1 LHLKDTEMPIPPQ
14 DNFDLFANDLFG
26 STALSSDAM
35 APIGLIRIPM
45 KENPDDADENAHLD
59 DHAAPE
65 PVPGAAATPKI
76 EAKNFRLAGT
86 RNLAAGWKHR
96 AQDNLAAIRLMQ
108 QIEEEGR
115 GATFEEQAQLIKFC
129 AFSSTDLAQ
138 NMFRRGAEELKPA
151 WAEIATEL
159 EALVSAEERAGLMR
173 ATQYAHFT
181 PEYIVRAMWA
191 AVQRLG
197 FAGGTVLEPGCGTG
211 LFIGASPDEI
221 AEKSYFTGIEADA
234 ITAKIAAQLYPESD
248 IRHEDFTRAK
258 LTGDYDLAIG
268 NPPFSDRTQR
278 FAEQKPAVALSLHDY
293 FIAKS
298 IRALRPGGLA
308 AFVVSRWTMDKTD
321 NTARRL
327 IAEMA
332 DLIGAVRLPERA
344 MRQDA
349 GTDVVV
355 DVLFFQRR
363 HEGQTGNA
371 MAWLDTAE
379 AVPASEGSQ
388 AFEVNAY
395 FLDHP
400 EMVLGSHGRTSSPYG
415 PIYTCKGVPD
425 GDLEAALAAAL
436 QALPRGIHQ
445 PRPERLRQP
454 GEKARKIYFGGVADG
469 ATIREGSYLV
479 VGHRLHQ
486 IVDGIATE
494 IAVKRGK
501 GEGIPVKSAH
511 IIDAMIPIRDA
522 VRAILRAQESNRPWA
537 EHQVALRRAHT
548 KFVRNFGPINKT
560 EITTITDEDTGQTRE
575 MVRRPNLAPFA
586 DDPDVW
592 LVASIE
598 DYDQETGKARHGAIF
613 TQRVIH
619 PPKAPVIVT
628 AADALSVC
636 LHDIGRVDLDY
647 IAECLGIAVEEA
659 EAALAG
665 AVFLNPQ
672 ARAWET
678 ADAYLSGPVRT
689 KLAVAEAS
697 AVLDPRFVAN
707 VEALKAAQPV
717 DLKPSEIT
725 ARLGAPW
732 LPPKV
737 ISLFCREILGVETPV
752 RHIAGIGSW
761 MIDKNAFE
769 REASSATEWGTARR
783 HAGHLMDDALNASI
797 PQIWDVWIED
807 GQEKRKLNPEETEA
821 AKEKLFKIKT
831 AFQNWVWTEAGRA
844 EELSNIYNATMN
856 NMVPRH
862 FDGAHLTLPGAST
875 VINFYPHQKRVI
887 WRIIT
892 AGATY
897 MAHAVGSGKTFSMA
911 AAVMEQKRLGLVN
924 KTMMAVPGHCLAQA
938 SREFLLLY
946 PTAKILVADDVNFAK
961 AKRQRFLARA
971 ATGDWDC
978 IIITHS
984 AFKFIPIPAAFE
996 REMIQTQLAAFEAML
1011 DDIDGD
1017 DRISRKRIERMKEG
1031 FEAKL
1036 ENLGDRTDDFLTIS
1050 EIGIDQ
1056 IIIDEAQEFRKLAF
1070 ATNQTTLKGVDPNGS
1085 QRAWDLFVKTRFI
1098 ETINSGRALV
1108 MASGTP
1114 ITNTMGE
1121 LYTLQRFFAQEVL
1134 ERCGLQHFDGWASNF
1149 GDARTELELQPSGTY
1164 KPVTRFSEFVNVP
1177 ELIDIFRSFADVVL
1191 PANLREYVKLPA
1203 LATGKRQVIT
1213 AQPTKMFKAYQKH
1226 LAGRIK
1232 KIQER
1237 RGKPEKGDDILLSVI
1252 GDGRHAAIDLRF
1264 VAPSLPNDPESKLN
1278 LLIENAFR
1286 IYQETSGNVYE
1297 IAPGVPYETTG
1308 AGQMIF
1314 SDLGTI
1320 AVEARRGFSAY
1331 RWIKEQLVAKGVPA
1345 SEIAF
1350 MQDYKKP
1357 SEKQRLF
1364 TAFNAGLIRFLIGS
1378 SQTMGT
1384 GVNAQKRLKALH
1396 HLDVPWLPSDIEQ
1409 REGRI
1414 IRQGN
1419 QNEEVEVYCYATLT
1433 SMDAPMWGQNQ
1444 RKQRFIEAALSGDR
1458 SIRRLED
1465 AGSQSNQFAMA
1476 KAIASGDQRLMQ
1488 KAGLEAE
1495 IARLLRLQDAHI
1507 DNQMAV
1513 RRTIEGAR
1521 ASIQHNSQ
1529 RMTDITADIA
1539 QRVETRGDKFALTLS
1554 DRHFTERKAAGAAI
1568 LTAIMEAGWNDT
1580 STIAGEFAGFKFAI
1594 KLHRSRNLVL
1604 ASAEFVIQRHNTRE
1618 RLDIPENPTPLGI
1631 IARLESYFGRFD
1643 AELEE
1648 AQMRVAEGTRRVAD
1662 YEPRL
1667 GQLFD
1672 LQGELDAKLGELRE
1686 IDIALAETKEDEAEE
1701 EDEFAHIF
1709 GPIGRPG
1716 AFDNDEEI
1724 GGDAEGE
1731 SAE

>member
-1 LHLKDTEMPIPPQ
+1 MPIPPK
-14 DNFDLFANDLFG
+14 DNLDLFANDLFG

-35 APIGLIRIPM
+35 TPIGLIRIPM
-45 KENPDDADENAHLD
+45 KEDPSEPDENAHLYDEPAARGASFAVAD
-59 DHAAPE
+59 DR
-65 PVPGAAATPKI
+65 PKVD
-76 EAKNFRLAGT
+76 ARNFRLNGT
-86 RNLAAGWKHR
+86 RGLAAGWKHR

-108 QIEEEGR
+108 QIEGEGR

-138 NMFRRGAEELKPA
+138 NVFRRGAEELKSG
-151 WAEIATEL
+151 WADIAAEL

-191 AVQRLG
+191 AVLRLG

-211 LFIGASPDEI
+211 LFVAASPEHI
-221 AEKSYFTGIEADA
+221 AAASYFTGIEADP
-234 ITAKIAAQLYPESD
+234 ITAKIGAQLYPESD

-278 FAEQKPAVALSLHDY
+278 FAEVNPAAALSLHDY

-298 IRALRPGGLA
+298 IRVLRPGGIA

-321 NTARRL
+321 ATARCL

-332 DLIGAVRLPERA
+332 DLLGAVRLPERA

-363 HEGQTGNA
+363 GEGQPDNA
-371 MAWLDTAE
+371 MAWLDTSE
-379 AVPASEGSQ
+379 AVPPLEDSPG
-388 AFEVNAY
+388 FDVNSY

-400 EMVLGSHGRTSSPYG
+400 AMVLGAHGRTTSPYG
-415 PIYTCKGVPD
+415 MVYTCKGET
-425 GDLEAALAAAL
+425 GADLDAAL
-436 QALPRGIHQ
+436 QITLQTLPSGVHQ
-445 PRPERLRQP
+445 PRAETLRKP
-454 GEKARKIYFGGVADG
+454 GDKARQTYTGGVADG
-469 ATIREGSYLV
+469 ATVREGSYLV
-479 VGHRLHQ
+479 IANRLHQ
-486 IVDGIATE
+486 VIDGIATE

-501 GEGIPVKSAH
+501 GEGIPLKSAQ
-511 IIDAMIPIRDA
+511 IIDAMIPVRDA
-522 VRAILRAQESNRPWA
+522 VRAILRAQESNRPWT
-537 EHQVALRRAHT
+537 EHQLALRRAHT
-548 KFVRNFGPINKT
+548 RFVRSFGPINKT
-560 EITTITDEDTGQTRE
+560 EITTITDEDTGETRE
-575 MVRRPNLAPFA
+575 MVRRPNIAPFA

-598 DYDQETGKARHGAIF
+598 EYDQETGKARHGAIF

-636 LHDIGRVDLDY
+636 LHDIGRADIDY

-665 AVFLNPQ
+665 AVFLNPET
-672 ARAWET
+672 RAWET

-689 KLAVAEAS
+689 KLAVAEAA
-697 AVLDPRFVAN
+697 AVLAPRFTVN
-707 VEALKAAQPV
+707 VEALQEAQPV

-732 LPPKV
+732 IPPKV
-737 ISLFCREILGVETPV
+737 IALFCKEILGVETSI
-752 RHIAGIGSW
+752 RHLAGLGSW
-761 MIDKNAFE
+761 MLDKGAFE
-769 REASSATEWGTARR
+769 REASSSTEWGTARR
-783 HAGHLMDDALNASI
+783 HAGHLVDDALNASI
-797 PQIWDVWIED
+797 PQIWDVWFED
-807 GQEKRKLNPEETEA
+807 GQERRKLNPEETEA

-831 AFQNWVWTEAGRA
+831 AFQNWVWTEAERA
-844 EELSNIYNATMN
+844 ETLSNIYNATMN

-862 FDGAHLTLPGAST
+862 FDGSHLTLPGAST

-892 AGATY
+892 AGGTY

-924 KTMMAVPGHCLAQA
+924 KTMMVVPGHCLAQA

-946 PTAKILVADDVNFAK
+946 PTARILVADDVNFARP
-961 AKRQRFLARA
+961 KRKRFLARA
-971 ATGDWDC
+971 AMGDWDC
-978 IIITHS
+978 IIITHA
-984 AFKFIPIPAAFE
+984 AFRFIPIPAAFE
-996 REMIQTQLAAFEAML
+996 RAMIQEQLDAFEAML
-1011 DDIDGD
+1011 DDVDSD

-1036 ENLGDRTDDFLTIS
+1036 ESLGTQTDDFLTIS

-1056 IIIDEAQEFRKLAF
+1056 IIVDEAQEFRKLAF
-1070 ATNQTTLKGVDPNGS
+1070 PTNQTTLKGVDPNGS

-1121 LYTLQRFFAQEVL
+1121 LFTLQRFFAQEILVRMGL
-1134 ERCGLQHFDGWASNF
+1134 EHFDGWASNF
-1149 GDARTELELQPSGTY
+1149 GDARTELELQPSGNY

-1191 PANLREYVKLPA
+1191 PADLRQYVKLPSV
-1203 LATGKRQVIT
+1203 ATGKRQVIA
-1213 AQPTKMFKAYQKH
+1213 AQPTKMFKSYQKH
-1226 LAGRIK
+1226 LAARIK
-1232 KIQER
+1232 AIQER
-1237 RGKPEKGDDILLSVI
+1237 SGKPQKGDDILLSVI

-1264 VAPSLPNDPESKLN
+1264 VAPSLPNDPDSKLN

-1286 IYQETSGNVYE
+1286 IYQENKDNIYE
-1297 IAPGVPYETTG
+1297 IAPGVAYETTG

-1314 SDLGTI
+1314 SDLGTL

-1331 RWIKEQLVAKGVPA
+1331 RWIKEQLIAKGVPA
-1345 SEIAF
+1345 GEIAF

-1364 TAFNAGLIRFLIGS
+1364 TAFNAGQVRFLIGS

-1495 IARLLRLQDAHI
+1495 IARLIRLQDAHI

-1513 RRTIEGAR
+1513 RRTIQGAT
-1521 ASIQHNSQ
+1521 ASIEHNRQ
-1529 RMTDITADIA
+1529 RVADITADLA
-1539 QRVETRGDKFALTLS
+1539 QRIETRADLFAFTLS
-1554 DRHFTERKAAGAAI
+1554 DRRFTERKAAGAAI
-1568 LTAIMEAGWNDT
+1568 LTAIMEAGWDDT
-1580 STIAGEFAGFKFAI
+1580 SKIAGEFAGFKFGI
-1594 KLHRSRNLVL
+1594 KLHRDRKLLIEGS
-1604 ASAEFVIQRHNTRE
+1604 EFVIQRCNKRDLLE
-1618 RLDIPENPTPLGI
+1618 IPENPTPLGI
-1631 IARLESYFGRFD
+1631 IARLEAYFGRFD

-1648 AQMRVAEGTRRVAD
+1648 AEMRVTEGTRRVAD

-1667 GQLFD
+1667 GQPFD
-1672 LQGELDAKLGELRE
+1672 LQGELDAKMAELRE
-1686 IDIALAETKEDEAEE
+1686 VDIALAETKEEQAAE
-1701 EDEFAHIF
+1701 EDEFADIF
-1709 GPIGRPG
+1709 GPIGRAG
-1716 AFDNDEEI
+1716 DCDELDETS
-1724 GGDAEGE
+1724 GENAEGE
-1731 SAE
+1731 SSE

>member
-1 LHLKDTEMPIPPQ
+1 MPPK

-26 STALSSDAM
+26 STMLSSDAM
-35 APIGLIRIPM
+35 IPIGLIRIPM
-45 KENPDDADENAHLD
+45 KEDPNEPDENAHLYD
-59 DHAAPE
+59 DPATRAASS
-65 PVPGAAATPKI
+65 PVAENEQKFDAR
-76 EAKNFRLAGT
+76 NFRLSGT
-86 RNLAAGWKHR
+86 RNLSAGWKHR

-115 GATFEEQAQLIKFC
+115 GAMPEEQAQLVKFC

-138 NMFRRGAEELKPA
+138 NVFRRGAEELKSG
-151 WAEIATEL
+151 WAEIALEL

-191 AVQRLG
+191 AVLWLG
-197 FAGGTVLEPGCGTG
+197 FAGGSVLEPGCGTG
-211 LFIGASPDEI
+211 LFIAGSPEHIAQASH
-221 AEKSYFTGIEADA
+221 FTGIEADP

-248 IRHEDFTRAK
+248 IRFEDFTRAK
-258 LTGDYDLAIG
+258 LSGDYDLTIG
-268 NPPFSDRTQR
+268 NPPFSDRSQR
-278 FAEQKPAVALSLHDY
+278 FAEVKPAVALSLHDY

-298 IRALRPGGLA
+298 VRALRPGGIA

-321 NTARRL
+321 STARRL

-332 DLIGAVRLPERA
+332 DLLGAVRLPERA

-363 HEGQTGNA
+363 GEGQPGNA
-371 MAWLDTAE
+371 MAWLDTSE
-379 AVPASEGSQ
+379 AVAPLEDSPG
-388 AFEVNAY
+388 FDVNTF

-400 EMVLGSHGRTSSPYG
+400 EMVLGLHSRTSSPYG
-415 PIYTCKGVPD
+415 LVYTCKGQATG
-425 GDLEAALAAAL
+425 GDLEAALNTAL

-445 PRPERLRQP
+445 PRTETLRKP
-454 GEKARKIYFGGVADG
+454 GEAARKIYAGGVADG
-469 ATIREGSYLV
+469 ATVREGSYLV
-479 VGHRLHQ
+479 IANRLHQ
-486 IVDGIATE
+486 VIDGIATE
-494 IAVKRGK
+494 IPVKRGK

-522 VRAILRAQESNRPWA
+522 VRAILRAQESNRPWT
-537 EHQVALRRAHT
+537 EYQRALRRAHT
-548 KFVRNFGPINKT
+548 KFVRNHGPINKT

-575 MVRRPNLAPFA
+575 MVRRPNIAPFA

-636 LHDIGRVDLDY
+636 LHDTGRVDIEY
-647 IAECLGIAVEEA
+647 IAESLCISRQEA
-659 EAALAG
+659 EAALG
-665 AVFLNPQ
+665 RAVFLNPEN
-672 ARAWET
+672 RAWET

-689 KLAVAEAS
+689 KLAVAQAV
-697 AVLDPRFVAN
+697 AVLEPRFAAN
-707 VEALKAAQPV
+707 VEALQAAQPV

-732 LPPKV
+732 IPPKV
-737 ISLFCREILGVETPV
+737 IALFCKEILGVETAV
-752 RHIAGIGSW
+752 RHIAGLGSW
-761 MIDKNAFE
+761 MVDRKAFE
-769 REASSATEWGTARR
+769 QEASSATEWGTARR
-783 HAGHLMDDALNASI
+783 HAGHLVDDALNASI
-797 PQIWDVWIED
+797 PQIWDVWYED
-807 GQEKRKLNPEETEA
+807 GQERRKLNPEETEA

-831 AFQNWVWTEAGRA
+831 AFQNWVWTEAERA

-862 FDGAHLTLPGAST
+862 FDGSHLTLPGAST

-892 AGATY
+892 AGGTY

-924 KTMMAVPGHCLAQA
+924 KTMMVVPGHCLAQA

-946 PTAKILVADDVNFAK
+946 PTARILVADDVNFAK
-961 AKRQRFLARA
+961 AKRKRFLARA
-971 ATGDWDC
+971 AMGDWDC
-978 IIITHS
+978 IIITHA
-984 AFKFIPIPAAFE
+984 AFRFIPIPAAFE
-996 REMIQTQLAAFEAML
+996 RTMIQEQLDAFEAML
-1011 DDIDGD
+1011 DDVDSD

-1036 ENLGDRTDDFLTIS
+1036 ENLGEGTDDFLTIS
-1050 EIGIDQ
+1050 EIGVDQ
-1056 IIIDEAQEFRKLAF
+1056 IIVDEAQEFRKLAF
-1070 ATNQTTLKGVDPNGS
+1070 PTNQTTLKGVDPNGS

-1098 ETINSGRALV
+1098 ETINAGRPLV

-1121 LYTLQRFFAQEVL
+1121 LFTLQRFFAQEIL
-1134 ERCGLQHFDGWASNF
+1134 ERMGLQHFDGWASNF

-1191 PANLREYVKLPA
+1191 PADLRQYVKLPNV
-1203 LATGKRQVIT
+1203 ATGTRQVIT
-1213 AQPTKMFKAYQKH
+1213 AQPTKMFKSYQKH
-1226 LAGRIK
+1226 LAARIK
-1232 KIQER
+1232 AIQER
-1237 RGKPEKGDDILLSVI
+1237 KGKPEKGDDILLSVI

-1286 IYQETSGNVYE
+1286 IYEENKDNLYE
-1297 IAPGVPYETTG
+1297 IAPGVPYETAG

-1314 SDLGTI
+1314 SDLGTL

-1331 RWIKEQLVAKGVPA
+1331 RWIREQLIAKGVRA

-1350 MQDYKKP
+1350 MQDFKKP

-1364 TAFNAGLIRFLIGS
+1364 NAFNAGQVRFLIGS

-1465 AGSQSNQFAMA
+1465 AGSQANQFAMA

-1495 IARLLRLQDAHI
+1495 IARLVRLQDAHI

-1513 RRTIEGAR
+1513 RRTIQGAK
-1521 ASIQHNSQ
+1521 ASIEHNQQ
-1529 RMTDITADIA
+1529 RIVDITADIA
-1539 QRVETRGDKFALTLS
+1539 QRVETRGDHFALALS
-1554 DRHFTERKAAGAAI
+1554 DRRFTERKAAGAAI
-1568 LTAIMEAGWNDT
+1568 LTAIMEAGWDDT
-1580 STIAGEFAGFKFAI
+1580 SKIAGAFAGFKFGI
-1594 KLHRSRNLVL
+1594 KLHRDRKLLIEGS
-1604 ASAEFVIQRHNTRE
+1604 EFVIQRRNKRDVLE
-1618 RLDIPENPTPLGI
+1618 IPENPTPLGI
-1631 IARLESYFGRFD
+1631 IARLEAYFGRID

-1648 AQMRVAEGTRRVAD
+1648 AELRVAEGTRRVAD

-1667 GQLFD
+1667 GAPFD
-1672 LQGELDAKLGELRE
+1672 LQGELDAKMAELRD
-1686 IDIALAETKEDEAEE
+1686 IDIALAETKEEQTAE
-1701 EDEFAHIF
+1701 EDEFADIF
-1709 GPIGRPG
+1709 GPIGRAG
-1716 AFDNDEEI
+1716 DCDELDDTSSEN
-1724 GGDAEGE
+1724 AEGASPE
-1731 SAE
+1731 

>member
-1 LHLKDTEMPIPPQ
+1 MPIPPK

-45 KENPDDADENAHLD
+45 KENPDEPDENARLYD
-59 DHAAPE
+59 APAAGGAPAIPE
-65 PVPGAAATPKI
+65 PKVDAT
-76 EAKNFRLAGT
+76 NFRLIGT
-86 RNLAAGWKHR
+86 RDLSAGWKRR
-96 AQDNLAAIRLMQ
+96 AQDNLTAIRLMQ

-115 GATFEEQAQLIKFC
+115 GATPEEQAQLIKFC

-138 NMFRRGAEELKPA
+138 NVFRRGAEEVKPG
-151 WAEIATEL
+151 WADIATEL

-181 PEYIVRAMWA
+181 PEYIIRAIWS

-197 FAGGTVLEPGCGTG
+197 FAGGSVLEPGCGTG
-211 LFIGASPDEI
+211 LFLAASPDHI
-221 AEKSYFTGIEADA
+221 AEASYFCGIEADP

-248 IRHEDFTRAK
+248 IRYEDFTRAK
-258 LTGDYDLAIG
+258 LTVDYDLAIG

-278 FAEQKPAVALSLHDY
+278 FAEVKPAVALSLHDY

-298 IRALRPGGLA
+298 IRALRPGGIA
-308 AFVVSRWTMDKTD
+308 AFVVSRWTMDKSD
-321 NTARRL
+321 STARRL
-327 IAEMA
+327 IADIA

-363 HEGQTGNA
+363 QDGQAGNA
-371 MAWLDTAE
+371 IAWLDTAE
-379 AVPASEGSQ
+379 AVAPSEDSQ
-388 AFEVNAY
+388 GFDVNAY

-400 EMVLGSHGRTSSPYG
+400 EMVLGTHGCTSSPYG
-415 PIYTCKGVPD
+415 MVYTCKAHSAAE
-425 GDLEAALAAAL
+425 LEHALESVL
-436 QALPRGIHQ
+436 QALPSGIHQ
-445 PRPERLRQP
+445 PRAETLRKP
-454 GEKARKIYFGGVADG
+454 GEKPRKIYIGGVADG

-479 VGHRLHQ
+479 ISNRLHQ
-486 IVDGIATE
+486 VIDGIATE

-501 GEGIPVKSAH
+501 GGEGIPVKSAQ

-522 VRAILRAQESNRPWA
+522 VRAILRAQESNRPWT
-537 EHQVALRRAHT
+537 EHQLALRRAHT
-548 KFVRNFGPINKT
+548 KFVRTFGPINRT
-560 EITTITDEDTGQTRE
+560 EITTITDEDTGETWE
-575 MVRRPNLAPFA
+575 TVRRPNIAPFA

-619 PPKAPVIVT
+619 PPKAPTIVT

-636 LHDIGRVDLDY
+636 LHDTGRVDLGY
-647 IAECLGIAVEEA
+647 MAEALGIPTDEV

-665 AVFLNPQ
+665 AVFLNPET
-672 ARAWET
+672 RAWET

-689 KLAVAEAS
+689 KLAVAEA
-697 AVLDPRFVAN
+697 ATVLEPRFTAN
-707 VEALKAAQPV
+707 VEALKAAQPA

-725 ARLGAPW
+725 ARLGATW
-732 LPPKV
+732 IPPKQ
-737 ISLFCREILGVETPV
+737 IAAFCKEILGVETSI
-752 RHIAGIGSW
+752 RHIAGLGSW
-761 MIDKNAFE
+761 MLDKRAFE
-769 REASSATEWGTARR
+769 AEASSSTEWGTARR

-797 PQIWDVWIED
+797 PQIWDVWVEN
-807 GQEKRKLNPEETEA
+807 GTERRELNAEETEA

-831 AFQNWVWTEAGRA
+831 AFQNWIWTDAERA
-844 EELSNIYNATMN
+844 EELSGIYNATMN

-862 FDGAHLTLPGAST
+862 FDGSHLTLPGAST

-892 AGATY
+892 AGSTY

-911 AAVMEQKRLGLVN
+911 AAVIEQKRLGLVN
-924 KTMMAVPGHCLAQA
+924 KTMMVVPGHCLAQA

-946 PTAKILVADDVNFAK
+946 PNSKILVADDVNFAK
-961 AKRQRFLARA
+961 AKRKRFLARA
-971 ATGDWDC
+971 AMGDWDC

-984 AFKFIPIPAAFE
+984 AFRFIPIPAAFE
-996 REMIQTQLAAFEAML
+996 RGMLQEQLDAFEHML
-1011 DDIDGD
+1011 TEIEGD

-1036 ENLGDRTDDFLTIS
+1036 EGLGALTDDFLTIS

-1056 IIIDEAQEFRKLAF
+1056 IIVDEAQEFRKLAF

-1098 ETINSGRALV
+1098 ETVNNGRALV

-1121 LYTLQRFFAQEVL
+1121 LYTLQRFFAQDIL
-1134 ERCGLQHFDGWASNF
+1134 ERTGLQHFDGWASNF
-1149 GDARTELELQPSGTY
+1149 GDARTEMELQPSGTY

-1191 PANLREYVKLPA
+1191 PVHLREYVKLPN

-1213 AQPTKMFKAYQKH
+1213 AHPTKMFKAYQKH
-1226 LAGRIK
+1226 LAKRIK
-1232 KIQER
+1232 AIQTR
-1237 RGKPEKGDDILLSVI
+1237 KGKPEKGQDILLSVI

-1286 IYQETSGNVYE
+1286 IYQETTNNVYE

-1308 AGQMIF
+1308 GGQMIF
-1314 SDLGTI
+1314 SDLGTL

-1331 RWIKEQLVAKGVPA
+1331 RWIKEQLIAKGVA
-1345 SEIAF
+1345 SGEIAF

-1364 TAFNAGLIRFLIGS
+1364 NAFNAGLVRFLIGS

-1419 QNEEVEVYCYATLT
+1419 QNEEIEVYCYATLT

-1495 IARLLRLQDAHI
+1495 IARLFRLSDAHI

-1513 RRTIEGAR
+1513 RRAIEGAK
-1521 ASIQHNSQ
+1521 ASIAHNGQ
-1529 RMTDITADIA
+1529 RITDITADIA
-1539 QRVETRGDKFALTLS
+1539 QRVDTHGDQFALMLAGK
-1554 DRHFTERKAAGAAI
+1554 RFTERKAAGAAI
-1568 LTAIMEAGWNDT
+1568 LQSILEAGWDNT
-1580 STIAGEFAGFKFAI
+1580 SSIAGEFAGFKFAV
-1594 KLHRSRNLVL
+1594 KLHRGRQLEIES
-1604 ASAEFVIQRHNTRE
+1604 SEFVVGRHNARE
-1618 RLDIPENPTPLGI
+1618 RLNIPANPTPLGVV
-1631 IARLESYFGRFD
+1631 ARLESYFGRID

-1648 AQMRVAEGTRRVAD
+1648 AEIRFEEATRRLAD

-1667 GQLFD
+1667 GQPFD
-1672 LQGELDAKLGELRE
+1672 LQGELDAKLAELVA
-1686 IDIALAETKEDEAEE
+1686 IDKALAESEEAIEAE
-1701 EDEFAHIF
+1701 EDEFADLFH
-1709 GPIGRPG
+1709 
-1716 AFDNDEEI
+1716 ATVASDFDESDGHGEA
-1724 GGDAEGE
+1724 AE
-1731 SAE
+1731 AA

>member
-1 LHLKDTEMPIPPQ
+1 MPLPSKD
-14 DNFDLFANDLFG
+14 NLDLFASDLFG
-26 STALSSDAM
+26 STALSSETM
-35 APIGLIRIPM
+35 APVGLIRIPM
-45 KENPDDADENAHLD
+45 KEDPDEPDENAHLYD
-59 DHAAPE
+59 DLATRSATS
-65 PVPGAAATPKI
+65 VPGTPQI
-76 EAKNFRLAGT
+76 DAKNFRLADK
-86 RNLAAGWKHR
+86 RNLSAGWKHR

-115 GATFEEQAQLIKFC
+115 GASPDEQAQLIKFC

-138 NMFRRGAEELKPA
+138 NVFRRGAEAVKA
-151 WAEIATEL
+151 GWADIAAEL
-159 EALVSAEERAGLMR
+159 EVLVSAEERAGLMR

-181 PEYIVRAMWA
+181 PEYVVRAMWA
-191 AVQRLG
+191 AVIRLG
-197 FAGGTVLEPGCGTG
+197 FAGGSVLEPGCGTG
-211 LFIGASPDEI
+211 LFLAASPDHI
-221 AEKSYFTGIEADA
+221 AEASYFTGIEADP

-248 IRHEDFTRAK
+248 IRHEDFTRVK
-258 LTGDYDLAIG
+258 LSGDYDLAIG

-278 FAEQKPAVALSLHDY
+278 FTEVKPAVALSLHDY

-298 IRALRPGGLA
+298 IRALRPGGIA

-321 NTARRL
+321 STARCL
-327 IAEMA
+327 IGELA

-344 MRQDA
+344 LRQDA

-355 DVLFFQRR
+355 DVLFFHRR
-363 HEGQTGNA
+363 EEGQSGNA

-379 AVPASEGSQ
+379 AVAPTEDSQ
-388 AFEVNAY
+388 GFEVNAY

-400 EMVLGSHGRTSSPYG
+400 EMVIGSHGRTSSPYG
-415 PIYTCKGVPD
+415 PIYTCKGNAGLDV
-425 GDLEAALAAAL
+425 EAALGAAL
-436 QALPRGIHQ
+436 QALPHGIHR
-445 PRPERLRQP
+445 PRAESLRKP
-454 GEKARKIYFGGVADG
+454 GEKARKIYTDGVADG

-479 VGHRLHQ
+479 ISNRLHQ
-486 IVDGIATE
+486 VIDGIATE
-494 IAVKRGK
+494 IAVKRGR
-501 GEGIPVKSAH
+501 GEGLPLKSAQ

-522 VRAILRAQESNRPWA
+522 VRAILRAQETNRPWA
-537 EHQVALRRAHT
+537 EYQLALRRAHT
-548 KFVRNFGPINKT
+548 KFVRNFGPINRT
-560 EITTITDEDTGQTRE
+560 EITTITDEDTGETRE
-575 MVRRPNLAPFA
+575 MVRRPNIAPFA

-613 TQRVIH
+613 THRVIH
-619 PPKAPVIVT
+619 PPKAPSIVT
-628 AADALSVC
+628 AADGLSVC
-636 LHDIGRVDLDY
+636 LHDTGRVDLDY
-647 IAECLGIAVEEA
+647 IAESLGIPTPEVET
-659 EAALAG
+659 ALAG
-665 AVFLNPQ
+665 AVFLNPET
-672 ARAWET
+672 RAWET

-689 KLAVAEAS
+689 KLAIAEA
-697 AVLDPRFVAN
+697 AAALDPRFVAN
-707 VEALKAAQPV
+707 VEALKGAQPV

-732 LPPKV
+732 IPTRIV
-737 ISLFCREILGVETPV
+737 FAFCKQILGVETSV
-752 RHIAGIGSW
+752 RHIAGLGTW
-761 MIDKNAFE
+761 MLDKAAFE
-769 REASSATEWGTARR
+769 REASSSTEWGTARR
-783 HAGHLMDDALNASI
+783 HAGHLMDDALNSGI
-797 PQIWDVWIED
+797 PQIWDVWTED
-807 GQEKRKLNPEETEA
+807 GKERRELNPEETEA

-831 AFQNWVWTEAGRA
+831 AFQNWVWTDAEQA
-844 EELSNIYNATMN
+844 EELSGIYNATMN
-856 NMVPRH
+856 NLVPRH
-862 FDGAHLTLPGAST
+862 FDGSHLTLPGAST

-924 KTMMAVPGHCLAQA
+924 KTMMVVPGHCLAQA
-938 SREFLLLY
+938 SKEFLLLY
-946 PTAKILVADDVNFAK
+946 PTAQILVADDVNFAK
-961 AKRQRFLARA
+961 AKRRRFLARA

-984 AFKFIPIPAAFE
+984 AFRFIPIPAAFE
-996 REMIQTQLAAFEAML
+996 RAMIQEQLDAFENML
-1011 DDIDGD
+1011 NEIDSD

-1036 ENLGDRTDDFLTIS
+1036 ESLGGRTDNFLTIS

-1056 IIIDEAQEFRKLAF
+1056 IIVDEAQEFRKLAF

-1098 ETINSGRALV
+1098 ETVNAGRALV

-1121 LYTLQRFFAQEVL
+1121 LYTLQRFFAQDVL
-1134 ERCGLQHFDGWASNF
+1134 ERTGLQHFDGWASNF
-1149 GDARTELELQPSGTY
+1149 GDARTELELQPSGAY

-1177 ELIDIFRSFADVVL
+1177 ELIDIFRSFADIVL
-1191 PANLREYVKLPA
+1191 PADLRQYVKLPN

-1213 AQPTKMFKAYQKH
+1213 APPTKMFKAYQKH
-1226 LAGRIK
+1226 LAARIRR
-1232 KIQER
+1232 IQER
-1237 RGKPEKGDDILLSVI
+1237 KGKPQKGEDILLSVI

-1264 VAPSLPNDPESKLN
+1264 VAPSLPNDPDSKLN

-1286 IYQETSGNVYE
+1286 IYQETKDYVYE
-1297 IAPGVPYETTG
+1297 IAPGLPYETTG
-1308 AGQMIF
+1308 GGQMIF

-1320 AVEARRGFSAY
+1320 AVEAKRGFSAY
-1331 RWIKEQLVAKGVPA
+1331 RWTKDQLIARGVPA

-1364 TAFNAGLIRFLIGS
+1364 NAFNAGQVRFLIGS

-1419 QNEEVEVYCYATLT
+1419 QNDEIEVYCYATLT

-1495 IARLLRLQDAHI
+1495 IARLIRLQDAHI

-1513 RRTIEGAR
+1513 RRTIQGAKS
-1521 ASIQHNSQ
+1521 SIEYNQQ
-1529 RMTDITADIA
+1529 RITDITTDLA
-1539 QRVETRGDKFALTLS
+1539 QRIETRGNLFTLMLS
-1554 DRHFTERKAAGAAI
+1554 GRRFSERKAAGAAI
-1568 LTAIMEAGWNDT
+1568 LQAIMDAGWDNAK
-1580 STIAGEFAGFKFAI
+1580 SISGEFAGFKFAVKI
-1594 KLHRSRNLVL
+1594 HRGHKLEIEST
-1604 ASAEFVIQRHNTRE
+1604 EFVIARYNKRE
-1618 RLDIPENPTPLGI
+1618 RLEIPETPTPLGI
-1631 IARLESYFGRFD
+1631 IARLESYFGRLD

-1648 AQMRVAEGTRRVAD
+1648 AELRVAEGNRRVAD

-1667 GQLFD
+1667 GQPFD
-1672 LQGELDAKLGELRE
+1672 LQGEVDAKLAELGA
-1686 IDIALAETKEDEAEE
+1686 IDKALAESEETVEAE
-1701 EDEFAHIF
+1701 EDEFGEIF
-1709 GPIGRPG
+1709 GPIG
-1716 AFDNDEEI
+1716 AHAINDDADLSE
-1724 GGDAEGE
+1724 GGNEDDLA
-1731 SAE
+1731 A